1 MTFELFGVESKDDK
15 LMHDS
20 FSLRLKSN
28 YKRFFPRGSCTTGYC
43 NRINS
48 IVTTKAVGRSFPGSY
63 SGTHRCPVISRL
75 IVKRLTSIGPRRQ
88 ATPEQCRESECA
100 VIKLF
105 RNMSP
110 MGVPDRSDSK
120 TARVRQKNR
129 PLPFDSINNNECAQR
144 YPATCCAAFPRTG
157 TEKERKGGN
166 KQEVEGQ
173 PSESTT
179 QQEAYDP
186 HLNRITYRPVSDFG
200 SLANLIKSA
209 AGTGLFAMPNA
220 FACVGLFIGI
230 VGTAFM
236 GLLITGS
243 LQLLVRIHHMMCV
256 RLRKP
261 ILVYDEV
268 VVATLTTDVR
278 KPWLSPRAATL
289 IIDIIMLACYIG
301 IGSVYVVF
309 ISGIIQECIDT
320 EKVIGQSYYALM
332 IFPLLFVMNMAKN
345 LADIAPI
352 SIVGNIL
359 LFAAGLIGIV
369 YALKDGIGDEWTT
382 IGPNIDLYPKFI
394 GVVFFSMCS
403 PGVILA
409 IEHSMK
415 KPWNYVKMCGI
426 LNWGMAFLV
435 IIHIFVGSIG
445 YVKWGP
451 TALGNFI
458 RNHETL
464 DGPTLAALI
473 MQALAIYFTYGL
485 QCYMPISI
493 LNYGYAIPAI
503 EDGILAAAIPKLDL
517 FTGLV
522 GGICIST
529 LATLIPG
536 LKPERRIGRLRR
548 VKPHRDPRK
557 GYISYYMCDYG
568 ESLKIGSPYSVRVT
582 IRRFGFPL
590 REKFREDSQ
599 RELNTAVAESTSE
612 EAIGES
618 AECSKIHELS
628 DRVRLSGVC
637 SVKLALAHRIASDR
651 ATAATTAAAAT
662 VPRDE
667 VLLMGSTINIKSN
680 GFCRKIH
687 SATFR
692 AAAEGGVASSEEIRK
707 FGKSFGFRFTAW
719 IRLSARHFSDDES
732 TTLVQE
738 LLLRIRDDTTKPKDR
753 NARGGDGTAK

>member
-1 MTFELFGVESKDDK
+1 M
-15 LMHDS
+15 
-20 FSLRLKSN
+20 N
-28 YKRFFPRGSCTTGYC
+28 YGHRRFFP
-43 NRINS
+43 
-48 IVTTKAVGRSFPGSY
+48 SFPGSY
-63 SGTHRCPVISRL
+63 FGAHRCPVISCL

-88 ATPEQCRESECA
+88 AMPEQCRESECA

-110 MGVPDRSDSK
+110 MGVPDRSNSK

-129 PLPFDSINNNECAQR
+129 PQLPFDSINNNECAQR
-144 YPATCCAAFPRTG
+144 YPATCCAAFPNLFYGSLRGRQPVHRATRRKKK
-157 TEKERKGGN
+157 EKNRDENGRKGGSARGRQKRAN
-166 KQEVEGQ
+166 RQ

-179 QQEAYDP
+179 QEEAYDP
-186 HLNRITYRPVSDFG
+186 HLNRVTYKPVSDFG

-289 IIDIIMLACYIG
+289 IVDIIMLACYIG

-320 EKVIGQSYYALM
+320 EKIIGQSYYALM

-359 LFAAGLIGIV
+359 LLAAGLIGIV
-369 YALKDGIGDEWTT
+369 YSLKDGIGDEWTT
-382 IGPNIDLYPKFI
+382 IGPNVDLYPKFL

-435 IIHIFVGSIG
+435 IIHILVGSIG
-445 YVKWGP
+445 YLKWGP

-485 QCYMPISI
+485 QCYMPIRI

-503 EDGILAAAIPKLDL
+503 EDGTCKGTPFLWDLIIRILAAAIPRLDL

-536 LKPERRIGRLRR
+536 LKPERRRCYLNL
-548 VKPHRDPRK
+548 V
-557 GYISYYMCDYG
+557 
-568 ESLKIGSPYSVRVT
+568 SVRSPQPDENTVGAP
-582 IRRFGFPL
+582 RNVFHFCL
-590 REKFREDSQ
+590 R
-599 RELNTAVAESTSE
+599 
-612 EAIGES
+612 
-618 AECSKIHELS
+618 
-628 DRVRLSGVC
+628 
-637 SVKLALAHRIASDR
+637 
-651 ATAATTAAAAT
+651 
-662 VPRDE
+662 
-667 VLLMGSTINIKSN
+667 
-680 GFCRKIH
+680 
-687 SATFR
+687 
-692 AAAEGGVASSEEIRK
+692 
-707 FGKSFGFRFTAW
+707 
-719 IRLSARHFSDDES
+719 
-732 TTLVQE
+732 VQ
-738 LLLRIRDDTTKPKDR
+738 L
-753 NARGGDGTAK
+753 